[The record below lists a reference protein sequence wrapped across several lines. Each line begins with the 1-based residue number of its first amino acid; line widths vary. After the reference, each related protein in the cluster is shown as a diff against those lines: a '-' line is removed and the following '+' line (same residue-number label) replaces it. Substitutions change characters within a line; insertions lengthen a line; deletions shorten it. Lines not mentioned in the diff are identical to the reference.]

1 MIWIIGEV
9 VGTYG
14 RVKENGRKLDEITDA
29 FLLVDFLELLIY
41 FRLVLADEA
50 KKAVDWDERLKKKWR
65 NEYNWK
71 IFSYWW

>member
-1 MIWIIGEV
+1 V

-50 KKAVDWDERLKKKWR
+50 KKAVD
-65 NEYNWK
+65 
-71 IFSYWW
+71 